1 MFFVVV
7 LALPRILMST
17 MIHIPTSCDLV
28 VENEI

>member
-7 LALPRILMST
+7 LALARIHTTM
-17 MIHIPTSCDLV
+17 MIHIPTSYDLV